1 MNATVLVFAAMF
13 GVGFV
18 LSIVMSTLQCS
29 KRAYTISM
37 QEGLFFSG
45 LVTGVHWIASSY
57 SAVRLP
63 FARVMMM
70 FGTAPEKA
78 ETMGIGYLMMLM
90 SWVGI
95 TRMYHSTEVE
105 VCKPSVDEMAKVKA
119 DLMKKLA
126 QKEDE
131 QEANEKK
138 PTS

>member
-1 MNATVLVFAAMF
+1 MNATILVFAGMF
-13 GVGFV
+13 CVGFV
-18 LSIVMSTLQCS
+18 LSLIMSTMQCS
-29 KRAYTISM
+29 KRGYAISM
-37 QEGLFFSG
+37 QEGLFFSAMVSG
-45 LVTGVHWIASSY
+45 IHWIATAFDS
-57 SAVRLP
+57 VRLP

-78 ETMGIGYLMMLM
+78 EAMGIGYLMMLM

-119 DLMKKLA
+119 DLMKELA
-126 QKEDE
+126 EKEKAKED
-131 QEANEKK
+131 NEKK